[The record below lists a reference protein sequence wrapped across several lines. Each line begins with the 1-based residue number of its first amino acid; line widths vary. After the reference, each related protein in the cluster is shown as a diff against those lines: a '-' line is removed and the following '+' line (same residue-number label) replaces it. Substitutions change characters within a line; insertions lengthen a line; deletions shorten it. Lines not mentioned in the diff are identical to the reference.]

1 LPRSIFY
8 EHMITNITFKK
19 YTAKDLLDY
28 HNLVKEDDVM
38 KYITG
43 KGMSVPDANKK
54 FDSILDQGKQHKYLG
69 YFQVLDAENGT
80 IIGDC
85 KLVFYKKD
93 HSVFEIGYLLKKE
106 HWKKG
111 LGTKICEHLLSLA
124 LEIDQEKDIIAV
136 IHPQNIASRRLLE
149 KSGFRSYFKGNE
161 EGTIIEK
168 LILTRKQKNVSSDL

>member
-1 LPRSIFY
+1 
-8 EHMITNITFKK
+8 MITKLTFKK
-19 YTAKDLLDY
+19 YTAKDFLHY

-43 KGMSVPDANKK
+43 KGMSVADANKK
-54 FDSILDQGKQHKYLG
+54 FDFILDLGRQHECLR
-69 YFQVLDAENGT
+69 YFQVLDAANDT

-93 HSVFEIGYLLKKE
+93 NSVFEIGYLLKRE

-124 LEIDQEKDIIAV
+124 LKIDQDKGIIAV
-136 IHPQNIASRRLLE
+136 IHPQNIASRKLLE
-149 KSGFRSYFKGNE
+149 KFGFISYFQGNE
-161 EGTIIEK
+161 EGVTIEK
-168 LILTRKQKNVSSDL
+168 LILTRKKKNLPLDL